1 MRKEE
6 LIHLHI
12 LLAQLKKYFEDKGME
27 SGFGSY
33 ATLNISPAHI
43 HRSKAEHK
51 QAIFMLGNELAS
63 IITDDKNSG
72 VGRTSVRMQELAERI
87 ASEITMG

>member
-12 LLAQLKKYFEDKGME
+12 LLAQLKRYFEKDNLVGE
-27 SGFGSY
+27 FSRYQS
-33 ATLNISPAHI
+33 LQISPGHI

-51 QAIFMLGNELAS
+51 EAIFVLGNELAS
-63 IITDDKNSG
+63 MISDEG
-72 VGRTSVRMQELAERI
+72 VPGVERTSARMQELADRI
-87 ASEITMG
+87 SAEGS